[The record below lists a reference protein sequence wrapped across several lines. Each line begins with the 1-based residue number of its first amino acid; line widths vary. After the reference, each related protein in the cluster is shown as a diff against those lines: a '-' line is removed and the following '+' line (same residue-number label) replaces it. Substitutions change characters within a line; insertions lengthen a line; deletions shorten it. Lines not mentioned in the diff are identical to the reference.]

1 MSYVIPDPDA
11 INNLL
16 SIILGDGL
24 DISENDSP
32 EFDSRYIA
40 TFVNPENK
48 LVAVCSSDLPFAGY
62 SGAALAMI
70 PAGAVEDCIRD
81 KELTDALSDNYYE
94 VMNICSRLMLSDTS
108 DHLKL
113 DKTYTPDNP
122 PEGVDELKEGGTVI
136 GFQVDIPKYGTGKL
150 DFLIAA

>member
-1 MSYVIPDPDA
+1 MSYIIPDSDA
-11 INNLL
+11 VDKLL

-24 DISENDSP
+24 TISENDSP
-32 EFDSRYIA
+32 EFESRYIA
-40 TFVNPENK
+40 TFINPEGQ
-48 LVAVCSSDLPFAGY
+48 LVAVCASDMPFAGY

-70 PAGAVEDCIRD
+70 PAGAVEDCIKSD
-81 KELTDALSDNYYE
+81 ELTDSLSDNYYE

-113 DKTYTPDNP
+113 DKTHTPAEP
-122 PEGVDELKEGGTVI
+122 PEGVDALKENGTVV
-136 GFQVDIPKYGTGKL
+136 GFTIDIPKYGTGKL